1 MVIFSC
7 SSVICFWKCIGY
19 TERLLQEKQ
28 SVGFYN
34 TVQSQQDHPE
44 QGELK
49 VSVFTADGTR
59 PVENAR
65 VKISYTGESGQT
77 IEKVRTD
84 SSGQTPV
91 LAVKT
96 PPLEYSMKPSEQQPY
111 AEYTV
116 QVEAEGFENSEIAGI
131 QVLPSV
137 RAEQPVR
144 LAFQAGAE
152 FERLVIGPHTLWGE
166 YPPKI
171 EEAEV
176 KPVGESGE
184 IVLSRV
190 VIPEYVVVHD
200 GPVNDTTAQ
209 DYYVRYKDYIK
220 NVASSEI
227 YATWPDDTI
236 RANVLA
242 IMSFTLNRVYTE
254 WYRNKGKDF
263 TITSSTAY
271 DHKWIRGRN
280 IFDSISRIVDELF
293 ENYLSRPNVRQPILT
308 QYCDG
313 RQVQCKDRGWMT
325 QWGSKSLGDRGYSPI
340 EILRYFYGNDIYI
353 NVAEGIS
360 GIPLSWPGYDLNIG
374 ATGNKVRQ
382 IQEQLNV
389 IAEAYPAIPKVG
401 VDGIYGEQTKAA
413 VRKFQNI
420 FGLSET
426 GITDYSTWYKIQEI
440 YVAVSRIAELS

>member
-1 MVIFSC
+1 M
-7 SSVICFWKCIGY
+7 
-19 TERLLQEKQ
+19 
-28 SVGFYN
+28 
-34 TVQSQQDHPE
+34 
-44 QGELK
+44 LK

-59 PVENAR
+59 PAENAL

-77 IEKVRTD
+77 IEEVRTD
-84 SSGQTPV
+84 SSGQIPV
-91 LAVKT
+91 LDVKT

-144 LAFQAGAE
+144 IAFQVGAE

-293 ENYLSRPNVRQPILT
+293 ENYLSRPDVRQPILT

-313 RQVQCKDRGWMT
+313 RQVQCRDRGWMT

-426 GITDYSTWYKIQEI
+426 GITDYSIWYKIQEI

>member
-1 MVIFSC
+1 M
-7 SSVICFWKCIGY
+7 
-19 TERLLQEKQ
+19 QEKQ

-77 IEKVRTD
+77 IEEVRTD

-200 GPVNDTTAQ
+200 GPVNDTTAP
-209 DYYVRYKDYIK
+209 DYYERYKDYIK

-293 ENYLSRPNVRQPILT
+293 ENYLSRPDVRQPILT

-360 GIPLSWPGYDLNIG
+360 GIPMSWPGYDLNIG

-389 IAEAYPAIPKVG
+389 IAEAYPAIPKVS

-413 VRKFQNI
+413 IRKFQNI

>member
-1 MVIFSC
+1 M
-7 SSVICFWKCIGY
+7 
-19 TERLLQEKQ
+19 
-28 SVGFYN
+28 GFYN

-293 ENYLSRPNVRQPILT
+293 ENYLSRPDVRQPILT

>member
-1 MVIFSC
+1 M
-7 SSVICFWKCIGY
+7 
-19 TERLLQEKQ
+19 
-28 SVGFYN
+28 
-34 TVQSQQDHPE
+34 
-44 QGELK
+44 LK

-59 PVENAR
+59 PAENAL

-77 IEKVRTD
+77 IEEVRTD

-91 LAVKT
+91 LDVKT

-144 LAFQAGAE
+144 IAFQANAS

-293 ENYLSRPNVRQPILT
+293 ENYLSRPDVRQPILT

>member
-1 MVIFSC
+1 MIFSC

-77 IEKVRTD
+77 IEEVRTD

-200 GPVNDTTAQ
+200 GPVNDTTAP
-209 DYYVRYKDYIK
+209 DYYERYKDYIK

-293 ENYLSRPNVRQPILT
+293 ENYLSRPDVRQPILT

-360 GIPLSWPGYDLNIG
+360 GIPMSWPGYDLNIG

-389 IAEAYPAIPKVG
+389 IAEAYPAIPKVS

-413 VRKFQNI
+413 IRKFQNI

>member
-1 MVIFSC
+1 MRSYGDI
-7 SSVICFWKCIGY
+7 
-19 TERLLQEKQ
+19 RAQQEN
-28 SVGFYN
+28 VDEG
-34 TVQSQQDHPE
+34 
-44 QGELK
+44 GLK
-49 VSVFTADGTR
+49 VTVMTADGTR
-59 PVENAR
+59 PVENALVR
-65 VKISYTGESGQT
+65 ISYTGESGQT
-77 IEKVRTD
+77 IEEVRTD

-91 LAVKT
+91 LEVKT
-96 PPLEYSMKPSEQQPY
+96 PPLEYSMEPSEQQPY

-116 QVEAEGFENSEIAGI
+116 QVEAEGFEDSEVAGT
-131 QVLPSV
+131 QVLPGVLAQQTVSV
-137 RAEQPVR
+137 N
-144 LAFQAGAE
+144 FQANTS

-176 KPVGESGE
+176 KPVDESGE

-190 VIPEYVVVHD
+190 VIPEYIVVHD
-200 GPVNDTTAQ
+200 GSVNDTTAR

-271 DHKWIRGRN
+271 DHKWILGRN

-293 ENYLSRPNVRQPILT
+293 ENYLSRPDVRQPILT

-313 RQVQCKDRGWMT
+313 RQVQCRNRGWMT
-325 QWGSKSLGDRGYSPI
+325 QWGSKALGDQGYSPI
-340 EILRYFYGNDIYI
+340 EILRYFYGSDMYI
-353 NVAEGIS
+353 NVAEEVS
-360 GIPLSWPGYDLNIG
+360 GIPASWPGYDLNIG
-374 ATGNKVRQ
+374 ATGPKVRQ
-382 IQEQLNV
+382 MQEQLNV
-389 IAEAYPAIPKVG
+389 IAGAYPAVPKVG
-401 VDGIYGEQTKAA
+401 VDGIYGEQTKAS
-413 VRKFQNI
+413 VQKFQNI
-420 FGLSET
+420 FGLPET
-426 GITDYSTWYKIQEI
+426 GITDYPTWYKIQEI
-440 YVAVSRIAELS
+440 YVAVSRIAELN

>member
-1 MVIFSC
+1 MRSYRDIQAQ
-7 SSVICFWKCIGY
+7 
-19 TERLLQEKQ
+19 QEN
-28 SVGFYN
+28 VDRG
-34 TVQSQQDHPE
+34 
-44 QGELK
+44 GLK
-49 VSVFTADGTR
+49 VTVMTADGTR
-59 PVENAR
+59 PVENAL

-77 IEKVRTD
+77 IEEVRTD

-91 LAVKT
+91 LDVKT

-236 RANVLA
+236 RANILA
-242 IMSFTLNRVYTE
+242 IIFFTLNRVYTE

-271 DHKWIRGRN
+271 DQKWIRGRN

-293 ENYLSRPNVRQPILT
+293 ENYLSRPDVRQPILT

>member
-1 MVIFSC
+1 M
-7 SSVICFWKCIGY
+7 
-19 TERLLQEKQ
+19 
-28 SVGFYN
+28 GFYN

-77 IEKVRTD
+77 IEEVRTD

-137 RAEQPVR
+137 RAEQPVSI
-144 LAFQAGAE
+144 AFQSGAE

>member
-1 MVIFSC
+1 MRSYRDIQAQ
-7 SSVICFWKCIGY
+7 
-19 TERLLQEKQ
+19 QEN
-28 SVGFYN
+28 VDRG
-34 TVQSQQDHPE
+34 
-44 QGELK
+44 GLK
-49 VSVFTADGTR
+49 VTVMTADGTR
-59 PVENAR
+59 PVENAL

-77 IEKVRTD
+77 IEEVRTD

-91 LAVKT
+91 LDVKT

-137 RAEQPVR
+137 RAEQSVSI
-144 LAFQAGAE
+144 AFQAGAE

-293 ENYLSRPNVRQPILT
+293 ENYLSRPDVRQPILT

-313 RQVQCKDRGWMT
+313 RQVQCRDRGWMT

>member
-1 MVIFSC
+1 M
-7 SSVICFWKCIGY
+7 
-19 TERLLQEKQ
+19 QEKQ

-49 VSVFTADGTR
+49 VSVFTSDGTR

-77 IEKVRTD
+77 IEEVRTD

-137 RAEQPVR
+137 RAEQPVSI
-144 LAFQAGAE
+144 AFQAGAE

-293 ENYLSRPNVRQPILT
+293 ENYLSRPDVRQPILT

>member
-1 MVIFSC
+1 M
-7 SSVICFWKCIGY
+7 
-19 TERLLQEKQ
+19 QEKQ

-77 IEKVRTD
+77 IEEVRTD

-137 RAEQPVR
+137 KAEQPVR

>member
-1 MVIFSC
+1 M
-7 SSVICFWKCIGY
+7 
-19 TERLLQEKQ
+19 
-28 SVGFYN
+28 
-34 TVQSQQDHPE
+34 
-44 QGELK
+44 LK

-59 PVENAR
+59 PAENAL

-77 IEKVRTD
+77 IEEVRTD

-91 LAVKT
+91 LDVKT

-144 LAFQAGAE
+144 IAFQANAS

-293 ENYLSRPNVRQPILT
+293 ENYLSRPDVRQPILT

-313 RQVQCKDRGWMT
+313 RQVQCRDRGWMT

>member
-1 MVIFSC
+1 M
-7 SSVICFWKCIGY
+7 
-19 TERLLQEKQ
+19 
-28 SVGFYN
+28 
-34 TVQSQQDHPE
+34 
-44 QGELK
+44 LK

-59 PVENAR
+59 PAENAL

-77 IEKVRTD
+77 IEEVRTD
-84 SSGQTPV
+84 SSGQIPV
-91 LAVKT
+91 LDVKT
-96 PPLEYSMKPSEQQPY
+96 PPLEYSMEPSEQQPY

-144 LAFQAGAE
+144 IAFQANAS

-293 ENYLSRPNVRQPILT
+293 ENYLSRPDVRQPILT

-420 FGLSET
+420 FGLPET

>member
-1 MVIFSC
+1 MRSYGDI
-7 SSVICFWKCIGY
+7 
-19 TERLLQEKQ
+19 RAQQEN
-28 SVGFYN
+28 VDEG
-34 TVQSQQDHPE
+34 
-44 QGELK
+44 GLK
-49 VSVFTADGTR
+49 VTVMTADGTR
-59 PVENAR
+59 PVENALVR
-65 VKISYTGESGQT
+65 ISYTGESGQT
-77 IEKVRTD
+77 IEEVRTD

-91 LAVKT
+91 LEVKT
-96 PPLEYSMKPSEQQPY
+96 PPLEYSMEPSEQQPY

-116 QVEAEGFENSEIAGI
+116 QVEAEGFENSEVAGT
-131 QVLPSV
+131 QVLPGVLAQQTVSV
-137 RAEQPVR
+137 N
-144 LAFQAGAE
+144 FQANAS

-176 KPVGESGE
+176 KPVDESGE

-190 VIPEYVVVHD
+190 VIPEYIVVHD
-200 GPVNDTTAQ
+200 GSVNDTTAR

-271 DHKWIRGRN
+271 EHKWIHGRN

-293 ENYLSRPNVRQPILT
+293 ENYLSRPDVRQPILT

-313 RQVQCKDRGWMT
+313 RQVQCRNRGWMT
-325 QWGSKSLGDRGYSPI
+325 QWGSKSLGDQGYSPI
-340 EILRYFYGNDIYI
+340 EILRYFYGNDIYV
-353 NVAEGIS
+353 NVAEAVS
-360 GIPLSWPGYDLNIG
+360 GIPSSWPGYDLNIG

-389 IAEAYPAIPKVG
+389 ISDAYPAIPKVG
-401 VDGIYGEQTKAA
+401 VDGIYGEQTKNS
-413 VRKFQNI
+413 VRKFQDV
-420 FGLSET
+420 FGLPET
-426 GITDYSTWYKIQEI
+426 GITDYPTWYKIQEI
-440 YVAVSRIAELS
+440 YVAVSRIAELN

>member
-1 MVIFSC
+1 M
-7 SSVICFWKCIGY
+7 
-19 TERLLQEKQ
+19 
-28 SVGFYN
+28 
-34 TVQSQQDHPE
+34 
-44 QGELK
+44 LK

-59 PVENAR
+59 PAENAL

-77 IEKVRTD
+77 IEEVRTD
-84 SSGQTPV
+84 SSGQIPV
-91 LAVKT
+91 LDVKT
-96 PPLEYSMKPSEQQPY
+96 PPLEYSMEPSEQQPY

-144 LAFQAGAE
+144 IAFQVGAE

-236 RANVLA
+236 RANIRA
-242 IMSFTLNRVYTE
+242 IIFFTLNRVYTE

-293 ENYLSRPNVRQPILT
+293 ENYLSRPDVRQPILT

-313 RQVQCKDRGWMT
+313 RQVQCRDRGWMT